1 MKGSF
6 LKYRQDRFF
15 EATSLVIGLRP
26 GLPLLR
32 LGFKQPSHSP
42 LERCCDT
49 LTLMRTS
56 ALQGLMM
63 DYPLTITSILERI
76 PGLFGKRE
84 IASKFPDHIH
94 RYTYAEFYARTHRL
108 AHVLTQAGLKPGDRV
123 ASLCWNSYRH
133 LELYFAVPSLGC
145 VLHTLNLRL
154 ADDQLAYIIN
164 HAGDKVLIADAS
176 LLPILERLRGLI
188 PCVETVIV
196 MPDAPHQEPLDYE
209 TLLAKAPAALYAW
222 PALDES
228 EACATCYTSGTTGN
242 PKGVLYSHRAMYLHS
257 MSLSMVDNFGLCER
271 DVILQMVPMFHAN
284 GWGLPYAGV
293 MNGAKLLFSGRQ
305 LQPADIASLI
315 ESEQVTFTSGVPT
328 LWMGL
333 YSHLE
338 AHGGSIA
345 SLRTG
350 IAAGS
355 AMPRPFI
362 DLFRKKYGLELR
374 LAWGMTET
382 TPIATVN
389 TLKGAQ
395 DALGNEERVD
405 ALARHGRASPACD
418 LRILGD
424 DHREVPHDGA
434 TMGEL
439 QIRGAWITSGYFNDP
454 RPEAFDEGPRG
465 ELWFRTGDVATI
477 DGEGF
482 IQIMDRT
489 KDLVKSGGE
498 WISSVDLENLI
509 MGHPKVAEAAVIGVF
524 HPKWEERPLACVV
537 PLAEHRATITKEEI
551 LEFLRPH
558 IAKWWMPDDVVF
570 IEAVPKTSVGKFNKR
585 ALRAQFASYKLP

>member
-1 MKGSF
+1 
-6 LKYRQDRFF
+6 
-15 EATSLVIGLRP
+15 
-26 GLPLLR
+26 
-32 LGFKQPSHSP
+32 
-42 LERCCDT
+42 
-49 LTLMRTS
+49 MRSS

-76 PGLFGKRE
+76 PRLFAGRE
-84 IASKFPDHIH
+84 ISSKFPDHVH
-94 RYTYAEFYARTHRL
+94 RYTYADFYARTHRL
-108 AHVLTQAGLKPGDRV
+108 GHVLRDLDLRPGDRV
-123 ASLCWNSYRH
+123 GSLCWNSYRH
-133 LELYFAVPSLGC
+133 LELYFAVPALGC

-164 HAGDKVLIADAS
+164 HAGDKVMFVDAS
-176 LLPILERLRGLI
+176 LAPIVERLRNQI
-188 PCVETVIV
+188 PCVEKIIII
-196 MPDAPHQEPLDYE
+196 PDGPHEEPCDYE
-209 TLLAKAPAALYAW
+209 TLLAGAPADLYRW
-222 PALDES
+222 PDLDET

-257 MSLSMVDNFGLCER
+257 MSLGMVDNFGVCER

-284 GWGLPYAGV
+284 GWGIPYAAV
-293 MNGAKLLFSGRQ
+293 MNGSKIVFSGRQ
-305 LQPADIASLI
+305 LQPADIALLI
-315 ESEQVTFTSGVPT
+315 ESEKVTFASGVPT

-338 AHGGSIA
+338 AHGGDIST
-345 SLRTG
+345 LRTG
-350 IAAGS
+350 VAAGS

-362 DLFRKKYGLELR
+362 DLFRKRYGLELR

-389 TLKGAQ
+389 TLKSTQ
-395 DALGNEERVD
+395 DSLSDNERID
-405 ALARHGRASPACD
+405 ALARHGRVSTACE

-424 DHREVPHDGA
+424 DHNEVPWDGS

-439 QIRGAWITSGYFNDP
+439 QVRGAWITSGYYNDP
-454 RPEAFDEGPRG
+454 RSPEEASQSFDRGPCG

-477 DGEGF
+477 DSEGF

-509 MGHPKVAEAAVIGVF
+509 MGHPKVAEAAVIGVH
-524 HPKWEERPLACVV
+524 HPKWEERPLACVA
-537 PLAEHRATITKEEI
+537 PLPEHRATITKEEI
-551 LEFLRPH
+551 IEYLRPH
-558 IAKWWMPDDVVF
+558 VAKWWLPDDVVF

-585 ALRAQFASYKLP
+585 ALRQQFADYKLPG